1 MLVLATCVFFSSCSD
16 NEYKIAEQN
25 VKDYFSSNYLE
36 DGKIVEEMYSKL
48 YVFRPTNEKELQEIF
63 LKSIETK
70 SLGEKGQAISK
81 NLTSG
86 PSGISIR
93 LITGGCTR
101 SVIEDIIRNDIE
113 YRDSKYATAEYIMI
127 ALFRIRNTREIEE
140 MIGFCFSLTPQFNV
154 LDAYNIPKEDIDYL
168 YLRTIG
174 PNPDCITGAVDCEY
188 NYLMVEYNKYVEA
201 LEDSA
206 YYLGIDGQYEYLKD
220 LNGLFGY
227 EKYKITNNKELAV
240 RNCVERLDK
249 LADRIELRDKASDNI
264 KKFE

>member
-127 ALFRIRNTREIEE
+127 AFFIIRNTREIE
-140 MIGFCFSLTPQFNV
+140 
-154 LDAYNIPKEDIDYL
+154 
-168 YLRTIG
+168 
-174 PNPDCITGAVDCEY
+174 
-188 NYLMVEYNKYVEA
+188 
-201 LEDSA
+201 
-206 YYLGIDGQYEYLKD
+206 
-220 LNGLFGY
+220 
-227 EKYKITNNKELAV
+227 
-240 RNCVERLDK
+240 
-249 LADRIELRDKASDNI
+249 
-264 KKFE
+264 

>member
-1 MLVLATCVFFSSCSD
+1 M
-16 NEYKIAEQN
+16 
-25 VKDYFSSNYLE
+25 
-36 DGKIVEEMYSKL
+36 
-48 YVFRPTNEKELQEIF
+48 
-63 LKSIETK
+63 
-70 SLGEKGQAISK
+70 
-81 NLTSG
+81 
-86 PSGISIR
+86 SGICDHADLVCVDWNPDPYSLQFWFTEIAIYFGFTE
-93 LITGGCTR
+93 LVQSGAKAINMSFGISA
-101 SVIEDIIRNDIE
+101 SV
-113 YRDSKYATAEYIMI
+113 KYNRASYYDRVLKPK
-127 ALFRIRNTREIEE
+127 AL
-140 MIGFCFSLTPQFNV
+140 SLTMASL
-154 LDAYNIPKEDIDYL
+154 LDKGYDFLVVQSAGNGNSFSEPVDSTNNGHFTAITDKTVYTGKYNIPKEDIDYL